1 MANDTNQEREMSEQ
15 LKVNGQ
21 DSVDDVK
28 EDELYKTKYDKSAH
42 ENHNNTNEEIDISNI
57 GFFFQKNCY

>member
-21 DSVDDVK
+21 DSVDDGK
-28 EDELYKTKYDKSAH
+28 I
-42 ENHNNTNEEIDISNI
+42 EEI
-57 GFFFQKNCY
+57 